1 MTTPPQPGPYPGQSG
16 ASWPQAAPGQAAP
29 PYAGQQ
35 PQPAY
40 SYGWSSP
47 AYGYPQAQARAQA
60 SAHDRGT
67 GVMLLI
73 GAVLA
78 VAGSFPTLTKA
89 VDTTSGGSASDTF
102 DNIDKAWTFSTQ
114 SPDFNQSEL
123 QFLGLPLALGAAIA
137 ITIGILLLAGF
148 GARRVPARAL
158 GLAGAGILFGATL
171 TVAMVAVD
179 DGQFDTSTR
188 HTSFGPGFWLVVLSA
203 VAALGAAI
211 PGILA
216 RFGAGATTSA
226 SQGPATAG
234 AYAAQAPAAQY
245 QAAQY
250 QGAQYQTGQ
259 YAQQAYPA
267 QPPSQAAYAQPQ
279 AQPQAAQPQFEQPQ
293 AQQPQFEQAQV
304 PQPQA
309 PQPQAQPPQQPQYGG
324 GSGWADPGQSGAQ
337 ASPQDPQQPT
347 G

>member
-1 MTTPPQPGPYPGQSG
+1 
-16 ASWPQAAPGQAAP
+16 
-29 PYAGQQ
+29 
-35 PQPAY
+35 
-40 SYGWSSP
+40 
-47 AYGYPQAQARAQA
+47 
-60 SAHDRGT
+60 
-67 GVMLLI
+67 MLLI

-78 VAGSFPTLTKA
+78 VAGSFPTLTKS
-89 VDTTSGGSASDTF
+89 VDATSGSSATDTF
-102 DNIDKAWTFSTQ
+102 SNTDKAWTYTVQ
-114 SPDFNQSEL
+114 SSGFNQSEL

-158 GLAGAGILFGATL
+158 GLAGAGALFGTTL

-216 RFGAGATTSA
+216 RFGAEATATTS
-226 SQGPATAG
+226 QGTATAAG
-234 AYAAQAPAAQY
+234 YPAQY

-250 QGAQYQTGQ
+250 QGAQYQGAQYPTGQ
-259 YAQQAYPA
+259 YAQQGYPAPPPQTAYAQSQVPQAQAAPA
-267 QPPSQAAYAQPQ
+267 QPEQSQ
-279 AQPQAAQPQFEQPQ
+279 F
-293 AQQPQFEQAQV
+293 

-309 PQPQAQPPQQPQYGG
+309 PQPQAQPPQQPQFGG
-324 GSGWADPGQSGAQ
+324 GSGWADPGQTGAP